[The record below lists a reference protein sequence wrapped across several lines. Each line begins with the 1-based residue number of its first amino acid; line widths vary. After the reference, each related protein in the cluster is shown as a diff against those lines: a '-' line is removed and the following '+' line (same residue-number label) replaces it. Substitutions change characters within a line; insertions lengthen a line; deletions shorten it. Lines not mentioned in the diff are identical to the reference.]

1 MHQFIIITPI
11 FDKSAMIWKLPQ
23 LKINFPQFYQFDI
36 VIVIAVFKENVLL
49 ERDFRVNLLL

>member
-1 MHQFIIITPI
+1 
-11 FDKSAMIWKLPQ
+11 MIWKLPQ